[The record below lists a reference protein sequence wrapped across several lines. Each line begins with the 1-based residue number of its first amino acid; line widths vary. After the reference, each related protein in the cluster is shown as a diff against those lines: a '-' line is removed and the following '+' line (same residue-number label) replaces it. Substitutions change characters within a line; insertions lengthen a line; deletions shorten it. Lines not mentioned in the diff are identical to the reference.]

1 MNPYPFVGLNH
12 FTVPVATITL
22 HCSHYGLT
30 IIRQSAD
37 TGYGS
42 KYKKPENPMVIAA
55 ATEAPRGAHHARPE
69 RRRGRIIGA
78 VAHVGVFD
86 GFSIVSTWPQAGHWY
101 VINSGIAPTR
111 G

>member
-42 KYKKPENPMVIAA
+42 KYNKAREPESY
-55 ATEAPRGAHHARPE
+55 RSR
-69 RRRGRIIGA
+69 
-78 VAHVGVFD
+78 D
-86 GFSIVSTWPQAGHWY
+86 LD
-101 VINSGIAPTR
+101 PTR
-111 G
+111 QACARRACPGEERLPFLHQRPVVGCSPSKGRGSVSSKRGFTLS

>member
-1 MNPYPFVGLNH
+1 MKPYPLVALNH

-42 KYKKPENPMVIAA
+42 KYKKPENPKVIAA
-55 ATEAPRGAHHARPE
+55 PTETLRGERSHAIGAHVAEGHRCWRSRSDVRYAPNSDRIL
-69 RRRGRIIGA
+69 RR
-78 VAHVGVFD
+78 
-86 GFSIVSTWPQAGHWY
+86 SE
-101 VINSGIAPTR
+101 
-111 G
+111 

>member
-1 MNPYPFVGLNH
+1 LNH

-42 KYKKPENPMVIAA
+42 KYKK
-55 ATEAPRGAHHARPE
+55 ARDPDGGRSRDLDTT
-69 RRRGRIIGA
+69 RRA
-78 VAHVGVFD
+78 
-86 GFSIVSTWPQAGHWY
+86 
-101 VINSGIAPTR
+101 
-111 G
+111 